1 MQSTALLAS
10 IGMLAALLGSS
21 PVLAGDRHDNPHQGG
36 RERHP
41 VASTRPAGAF
51 DAGMQAV
58 PHDAGPGEW
67 GHGWQYFSD
76 STARRAVVISPQGD
90 YYYSRGKGLRWVAGA
105 QSRSL
110 EPERE
115 HRPATGAWNQPDVTA
130 VQLQDSPHD
139 HQPQSAAAITA

>member
-10 IGMLAALLGSS
+10 IGMFAALLGSS
-21 PVLAGDRHDNPHQGG
+21 PVLAGDRDDGHRRDRDRQH
-36 RERHP
+36 
-41 VASTRPAGAF
+41 VTDARPAGAF
-51 DAGMQAV
+51 DQGMQAV
-58 PHDAGPGEW
+58 RHDAGPGEW

-76 STARRAVVISPQGD
+76 PTARRAVVISPQGD
-90 YYYSRGKGLRWVAGA
+90 YYYSRGKGLRWIAAA

-115 HRPATGAWNQPDVTA
+115 HRPATGARNQPDVGA
-130 VQLQDSPHD
+130 VQLQDPPHD